1 MDDRRAA
8 VVDWTPHP
16 EMEVFEQ
23 SVEDYVKDRDFGDL
37 VIHAASPV
45 GPAGILGLAGDI
57 IQQIVE
63 PTSAVC
69 DACNTGDGGVPL
81 IHISTSEVYNA
92 SGVNSEGDD
101 LIAPS
106 TPSARGEYAVGK
118 IAAEYIVR
126 QRSRLDGF
134 PALVIR
140 PFNVAGARQPR
151 EKGFVIP
158 TFVEQALAGEPLTVF
173 GKGDQKR
180 SFMSVADFCRFVAIV
195 TEPQDAEPFS
205 LRHAWPRV
213 VNVGNANNVTTID
226 DLAYRI
232 SGRVGTHRGGAYMNH
247 ISGNDVHGPEWSEA
261 AGYHKVPDTLAA
273 RTFGWEPLDDL
284 DAIIDAT
291 AGELTQVEALA
302 A

>member
-1 MDDRRAA
+1 MDDGRSSVVGWAPHPDIDVIEASVETFCDECA
-8 VVDWTPHP
+8 VVD
-16 EMEVFEQ
+16 
-23 SVEDYVKDRDFGDL
+23 DL
-37 VIHAASPV
+37 VVHAASPV

-57 IQQIVE
+57 IPEIVE
-63 PTSAVC
+63 PTRVIA
-69 DACNTGDGGVPL
+69 DACARQKLPL

-92 SGVNSEGDD
+92 SGVNSESDD
-101 LIAPS
+101 LIAPA

-180 SFMSVADFCRFVAIV
+180 SFMSVADFCRLIALVSETTV
-195 TEPQDAEPFS
+195 
-205 LRHAWPRV
+205 WPSV
-213 VNVGNANNVTTID
+213 LNAGNPNNVTTID
-226 DLAYRI
+226 RLARKVAKRVSKYPGLAIERV
-232 SGRVGTHRGGAYMNH
+232 SGQS
-247 ISGNDVHGPEWSEA
+247 IHGPEWSEA
-261 AGYHKVPDTLAA
+261 AGYHKVPDTSLASSI
-273 RTFGWEPLDDL
+273 GWEPQDDL